1 MGLAVQ
7 SPDQYEKA
15 LRKLF
20 PRGRYWDRQ
29 FADPGSD
36 CSMFCKAKVDELIR
50 FRSRMSDLQ
59 DESVIT
65 TAGETLDDWER
76 VIGGAVTQGLE
87 PDERRALL
95 HLERTPSLTIG
106 LIKELGYSYGFSI
119 TDVTFPFRPA
129 FCGFSRFAR
138 DRIAGPASFSVLYI
152 YGTVGDKQ
160 GKKLFENNYRRAA
173 FGFAR
178 FGVDRAIIPLARS
191 AITLYLELDGDIN
204 WGPFKARLEKRVL
217 AHYTLSFMF
226 GGL

>member
-1 MGLAVQ
+1 
-7 SPDQYEKA
+7 
-15 LRKLF
+15 
-20 PRGRYWDRQ
+20 
-29 FADPGSD
+29 
-36 CSMFCKAKVDELIR
+36 MFCKAKVDELIR

-59 DESVIT
+59 DESVIP

-76 VIGGAVTQGLE
+76 VITGAVTGGLE
-87 PDERRALL
+87 PDERRTLL
-95 HLERTPSLTIG
+95 LLERTPSLTVG
-106 LIKELGYSYGFSI
+106 LIKTTGDMYGFPV

-138 DRIAGPASFSVLYI
+138 DRIAGPASFSALYI
-152 YGTVGDKQ
+152 YGTIGDKQ
-160 GKKLFENNYRRAA
+160 AQALFERNYRRAA

-178 FGVDRAIIPLARS
+178 FGLDRVTIPLARS
-191 AITLYLELDGDIN
+191 AIALYLELDGDIN